1 MKIDQISRM
10 NDSSAR
16 DVVKDVMYIFDKVI
30 SGEIDIRDDYTVS
43 LLQKNW
49 DITYHISLILSRL
62 NVVSPHTISEIRA
75 SIDSGVAF
83 SDRDY
88 HEDLA
93 NGDDVK
99 RSRKMQINRSA
110 NGKYKTYSWI
120 INNLANKKGNV
131 IWEITHNGRM
141 WKANIPRKHF
151 ENKNSLSIACD
162 PKTGEPSKKSILRQY
177 FEEVVI

>member
-1 MKIDQISRM
+1 MY
-10 NDSSAR
+10 
-16 DVVKDVMYIFDKVI
+16 VVDKVI
-30 SGEIDIRDDYTVS
+30 NKEIDIRDDYTVS
-43 LLQKNW
+43 LLEKNR
-49 DITYHISLILSRL
+49 DIAYHISLILSRL

-75 SIDSGVAF
+75 SLNTGVAF

-99 RSRKMQINRSA
+99 RSRKMQINVSG
-110 NGKYKTYSWI
+110 NGKYKAHSWI

-151 ENKNSLSIACD
+151 ESKNSLSIACD
-162 PKTGEPSKKSILRQY
+162 PNTGEPSNKSVLYQY